1 MNDIL
6 FGIYDTLQ
14 IIKSGPIAHLFYLE
28 SLEAL
33 RVINSSKVLP
43 GSGLSSLLYFLPSF
57 FSKTIRNRATKVEN
71 IKKERRERRRRGRR
85 RRRRRKSRRNG
96 RGRIKP
102 RRKWRLLLQPVEIKQ
117 LNGLSKKFS
126 RRKVT
131 SSEQLN

>member
-71 IKKERRERRRRGRR
+71 IKKREERGGEEEEEEEEEERVGGMAGEEL
-85 RRRRRKSRRNG
+85 SLGGNG
-96 RGRIKP
+96 DYCYN
-102 RRKWRLLLQPVEIKQ
+102 Q
-117 LNGLSKKFS
+117 
-126 RRKVT
+126 
-131 SSEQLN
+131 